1 MNEPADF
8 AFASALAARFTAER
22 ARLERAARA
31 AGRDPNDVR
40 LLAVSKKHPASTI
53 RAAYALGQRDFGE
66 NYVQELVEK
75 AEALRDLSELRWHLI
90 GHLQSNKAKSV
101 APFVHSVQSVSSVA
115 LVTELG
121 KRVRT
126 RRPTELGPLD
136 VLIEVNVG
144 DEASKSGCCIE
155 LTREVAD
162 AIDAEEGLRLRG
174 LMTIPPA
181 NDDAS
186 ASRPFFD
193 ILHRLRNE
201 LGGAARLPELS
212 MGMSHDA
219 DIAIAAGAT
228 CVRIGT
234 ALFGSR

>member
-1 MNEPADF
+1 MNDPA
-8 AFASALAARFTAER
+8 AFASTSALAARFAEQR

-31 AGRDPNDVR
+31 AGRAPESVR
-40 LLAVSKKHPASTI
+40 LLAVSKKHPAETI
-53 RAAYALGQRDFGE
+53 RAAYAIGQRDFGE

-75 AEALRDLSELRWHLI
+75 AEALRDLRDLRWHLI

-101 APFVHSVQSVSSVA
+101 APFVHSVQSVGSVA
-115 LVTELG
+115 LVSELG

-126 RRPTELGPLD
+126 RRAVELGALD
-136 VLIEVNVG
+136 VLVEVNVG
-144 DEASKSGCCIE
+144 DESSKSGCSIASA
-155 LTREVAD
+155 REIVD

-181 NDDAS
+181 VDDAS
-186 ASRPFFD
+186 GSRPFFD
-193 ILHRLRNE
+193 ELARLRDE

-234 ALFGSR
+234 ALFGAR